1 MDTWRS
7 VSLGVTESITLRTGS
22 GLALAGGA
30 RGLTDRSGAV
40 MGYAS
45 SAAVNERLF
54 LRQIA
59 ERRKRRYD
67 SLTDRT

>member
-22 GLALAGGA
+22 GLAGGA